1 MVIGGRREG
10 AVGSA
15 WRPVR
20 GRGRSGVLSDI
31 THCALGF
38 FFSCVGTNAPP
49 PPVAIMP
56 SALFT
61 LPDLNSMDT
70 D

>member
-1 MVIGGRREG
+1 MVIGGRGEG

-20 GRGRSGVLSDI
+20 CRGRSGVLSDI
-31 THCALGF
+31 THCALGCF
-38 FFSCVGTNAPP
+38 FFLVLAPTPP
-49 PPVAIMP
+49 PPAAIMP